1 MPFAV
6 RIICDLGSFL
16 FSITCAGFS
25 PLFVS
30 YRTLSPTLL
39 ALEAP
44 WNVCQNIV
52 FVSLFFSEV
61 LSGLLSAGLNLAE
74 VERMMLVRL
83 FWFFSRTI
91 VDMEILTFHLLEY
104 SGRIIR
110 QGKGLYQLV
119 WLF

>member
-1 MPFAV
+1 MIWV
-6 RIICDLGSFL
+6 L
-16 FSITCAGFS
+16 FSSQS
-25 PLFVS
+25 PVLALVLYLF
-30 YRTLSPTLL
+30 RTEHYLPLL
-39 ALEAP
+39 ALGAP

-61 LSGLLSAGLNLAE
+61 LLGLLLVGLNLAE

-83 FWFFSRTI
+83 FWFFYRII
-91 VDMEILTFHLLEY
+91 VDMEIQTFHLLEY